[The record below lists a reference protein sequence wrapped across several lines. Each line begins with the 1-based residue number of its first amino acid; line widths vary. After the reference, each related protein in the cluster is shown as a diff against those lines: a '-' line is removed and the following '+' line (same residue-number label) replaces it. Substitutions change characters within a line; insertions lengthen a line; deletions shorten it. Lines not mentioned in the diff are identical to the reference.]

1 MQRDLLR
8 QPILGD
14 TGLSVAARRKDERGA
29 AGFGVALTKRLL
41 MATALAC
48 AILVTHASSRTAIAD
63 GAAPARL
70 YPDPLF
76 GVVLLDQSTAIATGY
91 HGAVRL
97 SVDGGATWAAEPS
110 GTEDMLR
117 RVATTSDHHVFAV
130 SHVGKILEADA
141 DARGWRTVH
150 DEPGLYLRDIAFAT
164 PQVGWAVG
172 HDGVILKTGDG
183 GATWSRQELANY
195 TGRDKPR
202 LSGVAAIDAAHALTV
217 GEFGVIAETHDGGTT
232 WSVISAGQFPT
243 FLGVAVAGNTGYAV
257 GLNGTLV
264 RLANSEADG
273 WSATLVPLG
282 TTQHLLSVALSR
294 DGTEGLIGGNGLLL
308 TLRNGQFLPAKV
320 TEAFALTYAWIGG
333 VAIGASGR
341 AIAVGQGGAILVA
354 DRANGTFNP
363 AATGPVTAQTTT
375 ASDRVTQ

>member
-1 MQRDLLR
+1 M
-8 QPILGD
+8 
-14 TGLSVAARRKDERGA
+14 
-29 AGFGVALTKRLL
+29 KRLL
-41 MATALAC
+41 ATAALTATIFV
-48 AILVTHASSRTAIAD
+48 AHAPSHRALAD
-63 GAAPARL
+63 GTTTVRL

-76 GVVLLDQSTAIATGY
+76 GVVLLDQSKAIATGY

-97 SVDGGATWAAEPS
+97 SVDGGATWAVEPS
-110 GTEDMLR
+110 GTEDLLR
-117 RVATTSDHHVFAV
+117 RVATTSDHRIFAV
-130 SHVGKILEADA
+130 SHVGKILEANA
-141 DARGWRTVH
+141 DARGWRIVH

-172 HDGVILKTGDG
+172 HDGVILKTSDG
-183 GATWSRQELANY
+183 GATWSRQDLANY

-202 LSGVAAIDAAHALTV
+202 LSGVVAIDAARALTV

-243 FLGVAVAGNTGYAV
+243 LLGVAVAGNTGYAV

-264 RLANSEADG
+264 RLAKSEADG
-273 WSATLVPLG
+273 WSATSVPLG
-282 TTQHLLSVALSR
+282 ATQHLLSVALSR

-308 TLRNGQFLPAKV
+308 TLSNGQFQPAKV
-320 TEAFALTYAWIGG
+320 TDAIALNYAWIGG

-354 DRANGTFNP
+354 DRANGTFMP
-363 AATGPVTAQTTT
+363 AATRPVTAQTTT